1 MATEGGIYYPIS
13 IDCKTD
19 KLQNVCYYLNLL
31 FYFLKQ
37 FDTFVFQNSN
47 IPMENNN
54 SEILIYQ
61 SEDGQT
67 KIDVK
72 VENDTVWL
80 SLNQIAELFQRDKSV
95 IAKHIKNVFDE
106 NELIRDSST
115 VANFATVQTE
125 GKRSIQRQV
134 EYFNLD
140 VIISVGYRVKSHRGT
155 QFRIWATKRLKEFLI
170 KGFTLDDERL
180 KNGGQRNYFEE
191 LMERIRDIRT
201 SEKNFYY
208 KVREIFRT
216 SVDYTDNSEDTAQF
230 YSIIQNKFHWAIH
243 QHTAAEIIATR
254 ANADLPN
261 MGLTSWQGEKIRKSD
276 VVIAKNYLDEIEI
289 KELNLLVEQ
298 YLLFAESQA
307 LQQKVMYMRDWM
319 KKLHDI
325 LTINEREILMD
336 AGRISRALA
345 EDIATKEYDRF
356 KEKQKLKEANHI
368 SSVLDLENEV
378 KKIR

>member
-1 MATEGGIYYPIS
+1 MEH
-13 IDCKTD
+13 
-19 KLQNVCYYLNLL
+19 N
-31 FYFLKQ
+31 
-37 FDTFVFQNSN
+37 NSN
-47 IPMENNN
+47 IIM
-54 SEILIYQ
+54 YQ
-61 SEDGQT
+61 SEDGLI
-67 KIDVK
+67 KIDVQIDN
-72 VENDTVWL
+72 ETVWL
-80 SLNQIAELFQRDKSV
+80 TQSQMIDLFQTSKQNISL
-95 IAKHIKNVFDE
+95 HIKNIFNEGELEE
-106 NELIRDSST
+106 NSVVKESLTTASD
-115 VANFATVQTE
+115 
-125 GKRSIQRQV
+125 GKNYKTK
-134 EYFNLD
+134 YFNLD

-216 SVDYTDNSEDTAQF
+216 SVDYTENSEATAEF
-230 YSIIQNKFHWAIH
+230 YAIIQNKFHWAIH
-243 QHTAAEIIATR
+243 QHTAAEIIAIR

-261 MGLTSWQGEKIRKSD
+261 MGLTSWQGDRIRKSD
-276 VVIAKNYLDEIEI
+276 VVIAKNYLNEIEI

-319 KKLHDI
+319 KKLHDL

-345 EDIATKEYDRF
+345 EEIATKEYERF
-356 KEKQKLKEANHI
+356 KEKQRLIESNNTPSVENLENAVKKLK
-368 SSVLDLENEV
+368 
-378 KKIR
+378 

>member
-1 MATEGGIYYPIS
+1 
-13 IDCKTD
+13 
-19 KLQNVCYYLNLL
+19 
-31 FYFLKQ
+31 
-37 FDTFVFQNSN
+37 
-47 IPMENNN
+47 MEQNN

-72 VENDTVWL
+72 VDDETVWL

-95 IAKHIKNVFDE
+95 ISKHIKNVFQE
-106 NELIRDSST
+106 GELEQNSV
-115 VANFATVQTE
+115 VAKNATTATD
-125 GKRSIQRQV
+125 GKTYQV

-140 VIISVGYRVKSHRGT
+140 VIISVGYRVKSQRGT

-201 SEKNFYY
+201 SEKNFYF
-208 KVREIFRT
+208 KLREIFKT
-216 SVDYTDNSEDTAQF
+216 SVDYAEKSEATAEF
-230 YSIIQNKFHWAIH
+230 YAIIQNKFHWAIH

-261 MGLTSWQGEKIRKSD
+261 MGLTSWQGDKIRKSD
-276 VVIAKNYLDEIEI
+276 IVVAKNYLDEIEL

-298 YLLFAESQA
+298 YLVFAESQA
-307 LQQKVMYMRDWM
+307 IQRKVMYMRDWM

-345 EDIATKEYDRF
+345 EDIAGKEYDRF
-356 KEKQKLKEANHI
+356 KEKQKLKEANSI
-368 SSVLDLENEV
+368 PSVFDLENEI
-378 KKIR
+378 KKIT

>member
-1 MATEGGIYYPIS
+1 
-13 IDCKTD
+13 
-19 KLQNVCYYLNLL
+19 
-31 FYFLKQ
+31 
-37 FDTFVFQNSN
+37 
-47 IPMENNN
+47 MEQNN

-72 VENDTVWL
+72 VDDETVWL

-106 NELIRDSST
+106 NELIRDNST

-140 VIISVGYRVKSHRGT
+140 VIISVGYRVKSQRGT

-201 SEKNFYY
+201 SEKNFYF
-208 KVREIFRT
+208 KLREIFKT
-216 SVDYTDNSEDTAQF
+216 SVDYAEKSEATAEF
-230 YSIIQNKFHWAIH
+230 YAIIQNKFHWAIH
-243 QHTAAEIIATR
+243 QHTAAEIIAKR

-261 MGLTSWQGEKIRKSD
+261 MGLTSWQGDKIRKSD
-276 VVIAKNYLDEIEI
+276 IVIAKNYLDEIEL

-298 YLLFAESQA
+298 YLVFAESQA
-307 LQQKVMYMRDWM
+307 IQRKVMYMRDWM

-368 SSVLDLENEV
+368 PSVFDLENEV

>member
-1 MATEGGIYYPIS
+1 
-13 IDCKTD
+13 
-19 KLQNVCYYLNLL
+19 
-31 FYFLKQ
+31 
-37 FDTFVFQNSN
+37 
-47 IPMENNN
+47 MEQNN

-72 VENDTVWL
+72 VDDETVWL
-80 SLNQIAELFQRDKSV
+80 SLNQISELFQRDKSV

-106 NELIRDSST
+106 NELIRDNST

-140 VIISVGYRVKSHRGT
+140 VIISVGYRVKSQRGT

-201 SEKNFYY
+201 SEKNFYF
-208 KVREIFRT
+208 KLREIFKT
-216 SVDYTDNSEDTAQF
+216 SVDYAEKSEATAEF
-230 YSIIQNKFHWAIH
+230 YAIIQNKFHWAIH

-261 MGLTSWQGEKIRKSD
+261 MGLTSWQGDKIRKSD
-276 VVIAKNYLDEIEI
+276 IVVAKNYLDEIEL

-298 YLLFAESQA
+298 YLVFAESQA
-307 LQQKVMYMRDWM
+307 LQRKVMYMRDWM

-368 SSVLDLENEV
+368 PSVFDLENEV
-378 KKIR
+378 KKLK